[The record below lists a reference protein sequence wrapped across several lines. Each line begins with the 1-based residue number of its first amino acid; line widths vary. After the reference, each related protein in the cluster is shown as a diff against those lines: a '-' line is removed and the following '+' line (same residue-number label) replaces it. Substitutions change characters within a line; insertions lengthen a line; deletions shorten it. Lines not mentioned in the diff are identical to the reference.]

1 MNGHRDGQ
9 DEERK
14 KKGLQKRKE
23 TEPDKTETVSVET
36 EGNENERFFPDETK
50 RGDAGDEPNKRFE
63 RKHMFAQREKKSQQ
77 KNLIENKE
85 VETKESFV
93 IKISG
98 GC

>member
-1 MNGHRDGQ
+1 MDTEMDKMRKVRRRGCRNKKRQNRSRPKQFRSRRRGARTNG
-9 DEERK
+9 
-14 KKGLQKRKE
+14 
-23 TEPDKTETVSVET
+23 
-36 EGNENERFFPDETK
+36 FFPVETK